1 MQGEREE
8 AVSDPSADE
17 NGEAKSDARDTEKKK
32 EVRGKENFF
41 NL

>member
-17 NGEAKSDARDTEKKK
+17 NGEAKSDARDTEKEKGSERK
-32 EVRGKENFF
+32 GEFF
-41 NL
+41 